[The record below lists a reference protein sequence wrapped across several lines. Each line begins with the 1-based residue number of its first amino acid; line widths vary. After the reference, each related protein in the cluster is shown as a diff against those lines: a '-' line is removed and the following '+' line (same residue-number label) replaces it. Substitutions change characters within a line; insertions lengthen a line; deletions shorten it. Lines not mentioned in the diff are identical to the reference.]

1 MSIYDIDLHDPNTES
16 PIPFEI
22 VETDIDLY
30 YHIAFSLYIE
40 IESNN
45 RINRDTIVI
54 LPVGP
59 IFQYQRFV
67 FLCRNRPID
76 LSRLYCFFMDE
87 YLDTDRNLI
96 DRDHCLSF
104 RGFIDRNFID
114 PMPSEMNLKKENI
127 QFPDP
132 GNPEVYDK
140 RLTSKGKADI
150 CFAGVGINGHLA
162 FNEPFEK
169 GTEISES
176 DFCLLPTRTIRLTR
190 ETITINSNTALK
202 GAYEEIPEYAV
213 TIGFKQIMESGKIW
227 IYLNRPWQS
236 SVVRKILF
244 SEKTPAFP
252 ASLIRNHPDVRL
264 ILTEEVAKKPDFQL
278 R

>member
-1 MSIYDIDLHDPNTES
+1 MNIYDTDLYDPKIES

-40 IESNN
+40 IEKNN
-45 RINRDTIVI
+45 RKNKDTIVI

-59 IFQYQRFV
+59 AFQYKRFI
-67 FLCRNRPID
+67 FLCLKRPID
-76 LSRLYCFFMDE
+76 LSRLHCFFMDE

-96 DRDHCLSF
+96 DRNHCLSF

-114 PMPSEMNLKKENI
+114 PMPAEMNLKRENI
-127 QFPDP
+127 IFPDP
-132 GNPEVYDK
+132 RDPEVYDAK
-140 RLTSKGKADI
+140 LASKGRADI
-150 CFAGVGINGHLA
+150 CYAGVGINGHLA

-169 GTEISES
+169 GTKISES
-176 DFCLLPTRTIRLTR
+176 DFCTLPTRIIRLTR

-202 GAYEEIPEYAV
+202 GAYEVIPEYAV
-213 TIGFKQIMESGKIW
+213 TVGFKQIMESERIRV
-227 IYLNRPWQS
+227 YFNRPWQS

-244 SEKTPAFP
+244 GKKTTAFP
-252 ASLIRNHPDVRL
+252 ATLIKAHPDTRL
-264 ILTEEVAKKPDFQL
+264 ILTEEVAEKPNFQL